1 VKSRSAPGA
10 PFNRTGRILVQPP
23 LAGLAGVTVA
33 PIAGETSSEVFA
45 ALHVHLAAMEAQ
57 MVQLEAANLR
67 LPDGEDGD
75 DEISTAWRFALRS
88 NISTVELD
96 LAYR

>member
-1 VKSRSAPGA
+1 
-10 PFNRTGRILVQPP
+10 
-23 LAGLAGVTVA
+23 
-33 PIAGETSSEVFA
+33 
-45 ALHVHLAAMEAQ
+45 MEAQ
-57 MVQLEAANLR
+57 MVQLEAANIR